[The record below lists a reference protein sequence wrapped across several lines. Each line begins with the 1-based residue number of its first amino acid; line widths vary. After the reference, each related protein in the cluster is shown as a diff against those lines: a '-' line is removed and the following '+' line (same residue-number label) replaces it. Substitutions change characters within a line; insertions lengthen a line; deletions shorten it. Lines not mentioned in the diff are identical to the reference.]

1 MHPSHLERAYRAF
14 VSCHDAVHAA
24 TSEAQLLSDVCRIAV
39 DDLGFKL
46 AWVGLLGAAGDVRVH
61 PAAQSGYEHGYLQ
74 SIAVTCGDDELGH
87 GPTGRAIRERRPVV
101 CRNIATDPQFAPW
114 RDDAMARG
122 YGSSVAIPICDGD
135 RCLGALNLYAAEPD
149 AFDDDEVALLE
160 ELGIDLML
168 GLVRLRGVRRLE
180 ELQMRLDL
188 AANANETTIAKATAV
203 AHDLAN
209 LLQVISTAIDAARLC
224 PERDARD
231 DALAEA
237 TRAAASAGSMLRQIV
252 SLTRRAQD
260 SSERSMVDHV
270 AGSLHHLLARLA
282 PGATVKLELGA
293 PGIAARLAALSL
305 ERILINLVVNAGHAL
320 EHGGTITISTAHRR
334 VPSEGARL
342 ASGLLPGGDYV
353 EIVVA
358 DSGTGIAPDVL
369 PRVFEPYF
377 TTKGDGGTGL
387 GLPSVLSMVRAVG
400 GGLDVS
406 SVVGEGT
413 RFSVLVPLVPVPS

>member
-1 MHPSHLERAYRAF
+1 
-14 VSCHDAVHAA
+14 
-24 TSEAQLLSDVCRIAV
+24 
-39 DDLGFKL
+39 
-46 AWVGLLGAAGDVRVH
+46 
-61 PAAQSGYEHGYLQ
+61 
-74 SIAVTCGDDELGH
+74 
-87 GPTGRAIRERRPVV
+87 VV

-114 RDDAMARG
+114 REDAMARG
-122 YGSSVAIPICDGD
+122 YASSVAIPICDGD

-168 GLVRLRGVRRLE
+168 GLVRLRGVRTLQELQVRLE
-180 ELQMRLDL
+180 L

-209 LLQVISTAIDAARLC
+209 LLQVISTAIDAAQLS
-224 PERDARD
+224 PEPGSRD

-237 TRAAASAGSMLRQIV
+237 MRAAVSAGSMLRQIV

-270 AGSLHHLLARLA
+270 AGSLRHLFARLA

-293 PGIAARLAALSL
+293 HGIAARLAALSL

-320 EHGGTITISTAHRR
+320 EGGGTITITTGHRR
-334 VPSEGARL
+334 VPSEGLRL

-353 EIVVA
+353 ELVVA

-377 TTKGDGGTGL
+377 TTKGDAGTGL
-387 GLPSVLSMVRAVG
+387 GLPSVLSMVRAAG
-400 GGLDVS
+400 GGVDVA

-413 RFSVLVPLVPVPS
+413 RFTVLVPLVVVPS